1 MSEPKTAMS
10 NDGLYTVS
18 REHYKDSVDFY
29 INNKITVEDKKEKE
43 EDVVHKQKEDSVD
56 IDGLEE
62 LILGF
67 TAPHTQFHY
76 DEDVAGQEDIKDR
89 AKMFAQRLWEF
100 IVEISR
106 WIGEM
111 FTNKLAR
118 VEIKVKYTVQ
128 RRKINGIKSTP
139 VKFYPS
145 MRSLIVPS
153 TITSNPV
160 WVAGSANKALDFYNS
175 IIDTHKYLKTTIRN
189 APKTKDAFARQQK
202 TILEA
207 IGRGIAKNTA
217 NDGVYQTDILP
228 GCKIYNIQ
236 LSASDSSDEVLT
248 YFTDSSV
255 RGRFVATEWTPTQAL
270 IDENIKLLELLIN
283 TVRKEQRTTT
293 TLLKGFANEIKTAS
307 NRDGI
312 NSVEK
317 NYFIWLTNL
326 HKRLANSTLNY
337 VITVIEALNTF
348 VYSGIK

>member
-10 NDGLYTVS
+10 NDGLYSVS

-29 INNKITVEDKKEKE
+29 INNKITIEDKKEKE
-43 EDVVHKQKEDSVD
+43 GDVVHKQKEDDVD

-67 TAPHTQFHY
+67 TTPNTQFHY
-76 DEDVAGQEDIKDR
+76 DDEISGQEDFKDR
-89 AKMFAQRLWEF
+89 AKQFAQKLWAF
-100 IVEISR
+100 IMDIAN
-106 WIGEM
+106 WLGEM

-118 VEIKVKYTVQ
+118 VEVKVKYTIQ
-128 RRKINGIKSTP
+128 RRKINGIKTTP
-139 VKFYPS
+139 VKFFPGI
-145 MRSLIVPS
+145 RALIVPS

-160 WVAGSANKALDFYNS
+160 WVAGSAEKVLGFYNA
-175 IIDTHKYLKTTIRN
+175 IIDTHKYLKASIRT
-189 APKTKDAFARQQK
+189 APITKPAFAQMQK
-202 TILEA
+202 TILNN
-207 IGRGIAKNTA
+207 IGRTLTKNTPTH
-217 NDGVYQTDILP
+217 NLYQTDILP

-236 LSASDSSDEVLT
+236 LSASQNSDEVLT

-255 RGRFVATEWTPTQAL
+255 RGRLVATEWTPSQSL
-270 IDENIKLLELLIN
+270 IDENIKVLESLID
-283 TVRKEQRTTT
+283 TVRKEQKTTT
-293 TLLKGFANEIKTAS
+293 TLLKSFANEIKAAS

-312 NSVEK
+312 GSVER

-337 VITVIEALNTF
+337 IITVIEALNTF